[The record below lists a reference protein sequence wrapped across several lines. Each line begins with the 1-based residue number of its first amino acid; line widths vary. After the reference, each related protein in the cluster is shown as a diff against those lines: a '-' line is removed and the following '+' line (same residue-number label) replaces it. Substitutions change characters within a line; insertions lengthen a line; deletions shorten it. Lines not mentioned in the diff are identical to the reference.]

1 MVSKVHIFQMSA
13 CCSRI
18 NKIKTT
24 AAFWSGHIFLG
35 FIFIFDGHDQPG
47 LEHRWCGR
55 GGGMISVWD
64 RWSIIASV
72 HKKKTKKLKRL
83 PLAGH
88 DSTDARQPCSG
99 RGTLLSVWPGMTDFI
114 SSIEDFFFFL
124 TVISMFEYTC
134 IYNLDWWMV
143 YANMNWL
150 TSITNTRYDFI
161 MFFVFFNLN
170 LYMHSKWLS
179 G

>member
-1 MVSKVHIFQMSA
+1 MLLTYQQNQNNSGILEWTYIFRIYFYIWRTRPTRAWTQMVWA
-13 CCSRI
+13 
-18 NKIKTT
+18 
-24 AAFWSGHIFLG
+24 
-35 FIFIFDGHDQPG
+35 
-47 LEHRWCGR
+47 
-55 GGGMISVWD
+55 GGGEWYRCETD
-64 RWSIIASV
+64 EASLRLCT
-72 HKKKTKKLKRL
+72 KKKKKKLKRL

-88 DSTDARQPCSG
+88 DSTDAQQPCSG

-161 MFFVFFNLN
+161 MFFFCNLN
-170 LYMHSKWLS
+170 
-179 G
+179 